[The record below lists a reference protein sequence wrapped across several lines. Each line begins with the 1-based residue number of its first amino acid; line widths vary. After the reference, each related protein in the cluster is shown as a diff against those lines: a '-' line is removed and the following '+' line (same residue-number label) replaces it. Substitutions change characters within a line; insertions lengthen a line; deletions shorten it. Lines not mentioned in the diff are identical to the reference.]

1 MSIDEFLQE
10 ENYNLLDACF
20 DDLPFARYLI
30 NNSFYSKNELINYK
44 ENEYGNTILH
54 FVSY

>member
-1 MSIDEFLQE
+1 MTIDEFLQE

-30 NNSFYSKNELINYK
+30 NNSFL
-44 ENEYGNTILH
+44 
-54 FVSY
+54 